1 MISAESTWPLFSV
14 TCYMTLPRLH
24 FTSYITTRP
33 TRPTMAQDPR
43 DLAHSINIPSNLP
56 VADNLQGSGKKN
68 LISYKQA
75 AIVSNPFVLV
85 FKPH

>member
-1 MISAESTWPLFSV
+1 
-14 TCYMTLPRLH
+14 MTLPRLH

-33 TRPTMAQDPR
+33 TRPTMAQDRR
-43 DLAHSINIPSNLP
+43 DSAHSINIPYNLP

>member
-1 MISAESTWPLFSV
+1 
-14 TCYMTLPRLH
+14 
-24 FTSYITTRP
+24 
-33 TRPTMAQDPR
+33 MAQDPR
-43 DLAHSINIPSNLP
+43 DLAHSINIPSTLP

-75 AIVSNPFVLV
+75 ATVRNPFVFV